1 MTLDEWRAFYR
12 ELGFAT
18 IPLMPRS
25 KRPLRK
31 GWLTGRDGQW
41 IGAPSDANLGVLTG
55 ARSGDLV
62 VLDFDSPD
70 GPERVLGMTPIQL
83 AVVTTVVET
92 ARGWHVYARAPE
104 VASSTPREGL
114 DVRSAGGMVVAPPS
128 VHPSGH
134 RYAFVGSHRSVVQLA
149 AIAPDLL
156 APQQPESAPGLDE
169 AEAWVALQAPKLQE
183 AWRKLKQPPSASFDA
198 SKADFAVAR
207 CLWEGGWSPD
217 EVVAVL
223 RALPGSR
230 AAERGEAYARLT
242 ATRAAAIRRKPQ
254 A

>member
-12 ELGFAT
+12 GLGFTT
-18 IPLMPRS
+18 IPLVPRG

-31 GWLTGRDGQW
+31 GWLSGLDEHW
-41 IGAPSDANLGVLTG
+41 VGAPSGANLGVLTG

-62 VLDFDSPD
+62 VLDFDSRD
-70 GPERVLGMTPIQL
+70 GPEQVLGMTPSQL
-83 AVVTTVVET
+83 AVVTIVVET
-92 ARGWHVYARAPE
+92 ARGWHVYALAAG
-104 VASSTPREGL
+104 VASCTPRAGL
-114 DVRSAGGMVVAPPS
+114 DVRGDGGMVVAPPS
-128 VHPSGH
+128 IHPSGH
-134 RYAFVGSHRSVVQLA
+134 RYAFVGQHRGLVALE
-149 AIAPDLL
+149 AIAPNLL
-156 APQQPESAPGLDE
+156 TPPQPERAPGLAE

-183 AWRKLKQPPSASFDA
+183 AWRKLKEPPSASFDA

-217 EVVAVL
+217 EVARVL

-230 AAERGEAYARLT
+230 AAERGEEYAKLT
-242 ATRAAAIRRKPQ
+242 AARAGAIRRKPQ